1 MNIEELEERLLEE
14 GCKYFF
20 IPPFRHEGVDSAQQM
35 GVDVLEK
42 INGVWT
48 VYFTERGIRQPPVFE
63 SLSEE
68 KACEHYYKKI
78 TSSEHRHTVGVYEN
92 ENMAINLQEELTRLE
107 VYSHNSVGPP
117 LKNGGPP
124 LHFVSVV
131 GKDIFKVRELYSDL
145 PLKDYK

>member
-1 MNIEELEERLLEE
+1 MIHLNIEELEERLLEE

-68 KACEHYYKKI
+68 KACEHYYKK
-78 TSSEHRHTVGVYEN
+78 
-92 ENMAINLQEELTRLE
+92 
-107 VYSHNSVGPP
+107 
-117 LKNGGPP
+117 
-124 LHFVSVV
+124 
-131 GKDIFKVRELYSDL
+131 
-145 PLKDYK
+145 